1 VESCRGRKS
10 RWQRWSGI
18 PAKWP
23 LWFQSLLRG
32 AAHISIAVSSIFG
45 SSTASFI
52 LFRRFWAILL
62 PSSSQSLLSSLLRYI
77 QPYGRATITFSFR
90 QLSLFLLHQS
100 HSFTMMQF
108 SALCCRQNR
117 VNLAECRTDDP
128 LGRTH
133 LETKIAGL
141 VRVALCSQS

>member
-1 VESCRGRKS
+1 MGS
-10 RWQRWSGI
+10 RPSDLCGSRVSYGGLPTSLSRFPVFLEVQQ
-18 PAKWP
+18 P
-23 LWFQSLLRG
+23 LSYFFEDIG
-32 AAHISIAVSSIFG
+32 
-45 SSTASFI
+45 
-52 LFRRFWAILL
+52 LFYL

-90 QLSLFLLHQS
+90 QFSLFLLHQS
-100 HSFTMMQF
+100 HSFTVMQF

-117 VNLAECRTDDP
+117 VNLAESRTDDP